1 MLLSRY
7 QVTYLLDKTTHEL
20 SEGEKQLV
28 CILSALM
35 DDPDIILLDEPFSS
49 LDLKNQEKFLQIIL
63 ELKQPIIMAS
73 HQLNLLEEFDEII
86 WLEAGQIKH
95 LGSAKETL
103 YLYRKSVMHER

>member
-1 MLLSRY
+1 
-7 QVTYLLDKTTHEL
+7 
-20 SEGEKQLV
+20 
-28 CILSALM
+28 
-35 DDPDIILLDEPFSS
+35 
-49 LDLKNQEKFLQIIL
+49 
-63 ELKQPIIMAS
+63 MAS